1 MEIGNLNQRITILEH
16 RTVVDEIGN
25 HITKWEENFSL
36 WAKVTV
42 KTATET
48 TDAGVVKEVQ
58 KLEFLVRQ
66 SPASLN
72 INSTN
77 FRILFRNNI
86 YNVTG
91 ITPLYDHNNYMKIE
105 GEIRKICILRWLR
118 GMIMRNYRKAEKRF
132 IR

>member
-1 MEIGNLNQRITILEH
+1 MEIGTLNQRITILEH
-16 RTVVDEIGN
+16 RTVMDEIGN
-25 HITKWEENFSL
+25 HITKWEETFSL

-42 KTATET
+42 KTAS
-48 TDAGVVKEVQ
+48 DAGVTKEVQ

-105 GEIRKICILRWLR
+105 GEIRKA
-118 GMIMRNYRKAEKRF
+118 GVSDNYS
-132 IR
+132 

>member
-1 MEIGNLNQRITILEH
+1 MEIGTLNQRITILEH
-16 RTVVDEIGN
+16 RTAIDEIGN
-25 HITKWEENFSL
+25 HITKWEETFSL

-42 KTATET
+42 KTASET
-48 TDAGVVKEVQ
+48 TEAGVTKEVQ

-77 FRILFRNNI
+77 FRILFRNST
-86 YNVTG
+86 YNVTA

-105 GEIRKICILRWLR
+105 GET
-118 GMIMRNYRKAEKRF
+118 RKAGDSSDYS
-132 IR
+132 

>member
-25 HITKWEENFSL
+25 HITKW
-36 WAKVTV
+36 AKVTV

-48 TDAGVVKEVQ
+48 SDAGVVKEVQ

-86 YNVTG
+86 YNITG
-91 ITPLYDHNNYMKIE
+91 LIPLYDHNNYLKIE
-105 GEIRKICILRWLR
+105 SEIRKAGVCDDFR
-118 GMIMRNYRKAEKRF
+118 
-132 IR
+132 

>member
-42 KTATET
+42 KTET
-48 TDAGVVKEVQ
+48 TDAEVVKEVQ

-105 GEIRKICILRWLR
+105 GEIRKA
-118 GMIMRNYRKAEKRF
+118 GASDGYS
-132 IR
+132 

>member
-16 RTVVDEIGN
+16 RTVVDKIGN
-25 HITKWEENFSL
+25 HITKWEETFSL

-48 TDAGVVKEVQ
+48 TDAGITREGQ

-91 ITPLYDHNNYMKIE
+91 ITPLYDYNNYMKIE
-105 GEIRKICILRWLR
+105 GEIRKA
-118 GMIMRNYRKAEKRF
+118 GASDDYS
-132 IR
+132 

>member
-91 ITPLYDHNNYMKIE
+91 ITPLYNHNNYMKIE
-105 GEIRKICILRWLR
+105 GEIRKA
-118 GMIMRNYRKAEKRF
+118 GVSDDYS
-132 IR
+132 